1 MYSTG
6 NQGWSTGAECL
17 PCTQGPD
24 TIPNTALVVITL
36 ILPSGLHQ
44 FMLGMN
50 SAASPRALR
59 EGSTRRCS
67 STLRITGLQDPRI
80 PGAWSQQDL
89 RVPEAAWL
97 PGTLTHPES
106 QDHRIL
112 ESQDHTDSCT
122 LRSSDLT
129 RITGR
134 IGSSQ
139 IKQGQGALEIIR
151 WQESSLRT

>member
-80 PGAWSQQDL
+80 PGAWSHQEL
-89 RVPEAAWL
+89 RVSEEAWL
-97 PGTLTHPES
+97 LRTLTHPES
-106 QDHRIL
+106 QVHRIP
-112 ESQDHTDSCT
+112 ESQDPRESWT
-122 LRSSDLT
+122 LRSPEST
-129 RITGR
+129 GITGR
-134 IGSSQ
+134 TGSNQ
-139 IKQGQGALEIIR
+139 IYWGQQALEIIR
-151 WQESSLRT
+151 GRGQG